1 VSYELLDSGVGLITI
16 ENFDSGVCDDFIA
29 AVEDLQSQGAV
40 GLIFDVRNDPGGLV
54 SELTAMLDYLLP
66 EGEIFV
72 SVSKD
77 GTEKVEKSGASCVE
91 MPMAVLV
98 NQNSYSAAEFF
109 AAALREYD
117 WATVVG
123 QQTTGKGRS
132 QITKL
137 LSDGSALHISTKKYM
152 TPNRVDLS
160 EVGGITPDIEIEISD
175 EDFTLLYYDQLAR
188 EDDEQLQAAVSA
200 VLDGTH

>member
-1 VSYELLDSGVGLITI
+1 
-16 ENFDSGVCDDFIA
+16 
-29 AVEDLQSQGAV
+29 
-40 GLIFDVRNDPGGLV
+40 
-54 SELTAMLDYLLP
+54 MLDYLLP

-77 GTEKVEKSGASCVE
+77 GTEKVETSDASCVE

-132 QITKL
+132 QITKR

-152 TPNRVDLS
+152 TPSRVDLS

-175 EDFTLLYYDQLAR
+175 EDFTSLYYDQLSH
-188 EDDEQLQAAVSA
+188 EDDEQLQAAVNA
-200 VLDGTH
+200 VLAADH